1 MINAIYHHKGWFFT
15 TLLSILIF
23 FAHTISAICPCLLG
37 ADVCNINYF
46 DDSQSL
52 IEIFFIGSVFAPL
65 LETAIFQMAPIV
77 AYSKFVQQKTK
88 GKRLAI
94 TFSSALI
101 FGLTHNYNFLAV
113 VNACFAGV
121 IFASVYFY
129 FEGQNSQG
137 FRYTFLIHALYNT
150 YAFLIDDVLKLG

>member
-1 MINAIYHHKGWFFT
+1 
-15 TLLSILIF
+15 
-23 FAHTISAICPCLLG
+23 
-37 ADVCNINYF
+37 
-46 DDSQSL
+46 
-52 IEIFFIGSVFAPL
+52 
-65 LETAIFQMAPIV
+65 MAPIV

-94 TFSSALI
+94 IFSSALI